1 MKIRFYTTNKEAV
14 VFDLEDILKQLNIEE
29 QVATVG
35 LVIEKDEAEVE
46 AIAQTIQ
53 DDYPNMY
60 LQAKEYG
67 RNLTLACAELPNPT
81 NPDIVTY
88 LYAGDDATETD
99 SWIAKV
105 NNTIRAQGDNSE
117 RLIHIDSNLA
127 AVVEANET
135 EQGYYASTVS
145 QHDKAT
151 NEMLSFRQIAESL
164 EAVGDNYKYQSAS
177 NILTA
182 RTKAER
188 NYIVRLIK
196 MYCDDTKDSSVIL
209 ATSATGKTVARYLGV
224 DAQLEQGDV
233 TVDLYPYFIEDSYNS
248 VVNGVAPASTTVEA
262 YVPTLYSLIV
272 PESVTLGGDA
282 GSGDKTVTFP
292 VTVKGDIGLSQEVN
306 VSTTPPTMKSSKA
319 ADVLASVET
328 PKTTW
333 NRDDALAGVTSNYMV
348 KANLT
353 PGDWSGTVYFAC
365 TILGD

>member
-1 MKIRFYTTNKEAV
+1 MKIRFYTTNKEAI
-14 VFDLEDILKQLNIEE
+14 VFDLEDILKQLNIKE

-35 LVIEKDEAEVE
+35 LVVEKDEAEVE
-46 AIAQTIQ
+46 AITQTIQ

-127 AVVEANET
+127 AVVEANE
-135 EQGYYASTVS
+135 
-145 QHDKAT
+145 HDKAT

-196 MYCDDTKDSSVIL
+196 MYCDDTKYLAGSMPQSENPFCVQNVDALNQRDAQWSEIKEYLAQDENRNKLDVIL
-209 ATSATGKTVARYLGV
+209 G
-224 DAQLEQGDV
+224 
-233 TVDLYPYFIEDSYNS
+233 F
-248 VVNGVAPASTTVEA
+248 
-262 YVPTLYSLIV
+262 VPDE
-272 PESVTLGGDA
+272 ES
-282 GSGDKTVTFP
+282 DKTLILRSIEE
-292 VTVKGDIGLSQEVN
+292 KG
-306 VSTTPPTMKSSKA
+306 KA
-319 ADVLASVET
+319 MSDSEIEKAYNLLFGDC
-328 PKTTW
+328 
-333 NRDDALAGVTSNYMV
+333 SN
-348 KANLT
+348 
-353 PGDWSGTVYFAC
+353 G
-365 TILGD
+365 

>member
-1 MKIRFYTTNKEAV
+1 MKIRFYTNNKEAI

-164 EAVGDNYKYQSAS
+164 EAVGD
-177 NILTA
+177 T
-182 RTKAER
+182 
-188 NYIVRLIK
+188 
-196 MYCDDTKDSSVIL
+196 
-209 ATSATGKTVARYLGV
+209 
-224 DAQLEQGDV
+224 
-233 TVDLYPYFIEDSYNS
+233 
-248 VVNGVAPASTTVEA
+248 
-262 YVPTLYSLIV
+262 
-272 PESVTLGGDA
+272 
-282 GSGDKTVTFP
+282 
-292 VTVKGDIGLSQEVN
+292 
-306 VSTTPPTMKSSKA
+306 
-319 ADVLASVET
+319 
-328 PKTTW
+328 
-333 NRDDALAGVTSNYMV
+333 V

-353 PGDWSGTVYFAC
+353 PGDWSGTVSFVC
-365 TILGD
+365 SVSEN

>member
-1 MKIRFYTTNKEAV
+1 MTFFAILKLFFWQTFQSRACLFYCRQEEKTMKIRFYTTNKEAI
-14 VFDLEDILKQLNIEE
+14 VFDLEDILKQLNIKE

-35 LVIEKDEAEVE
+35 LVVEKDEAEVE
-46 AIAQTIQ
+46 AITQTIQ

-164 EAVGDNYKYQSAS
+164 EAVGDNYKYQSTN
-177 NILTA
+177 NILTS

-196 MYCDDTKDSSVIL
+196 MYCDDTKYLSGAMPQSEYPFCVQNVDALNQRDAQWSEIKEYLAQDENHNKLDVIL
-209 ATSATGKTVARYLGV
+209 GFVP
-224 DAQLEQGDV
+224 DA
-233 TVDLYPYFIEDSYNS
+233 
-248 VVNGVAPASTTVEA
+248 
-262 YVPTLYSLIV
+262 
-272 PESVTLGGDA
+272 ES
-282 GSGDKTVTFP
+282 DKTLILHSIEE
-292 VTVKGDIGLSQEVN
+292 KG
-306 VSTTPPTMKSSKA
+306 KA
-319 ADVLASVET
+319 MSDSEIEKAYNLLFGDC
-328 PKTTW
+328 
-333 NRDDALAGVTSNYMV
+333 SNE
-348 KANLT
+348 
-353 PGDWSGTVYFAC
+353 
-365 TILGD
+365 

>member
-1 MKIRFYTTNKEAV
+1 MKIRFYTNNKEAI
-14 VFDLEDILKQLNIEE
+14 VFDLEDILKQLNIKE

-35 LVIEKDEAEVE
+35 LVVEKDEAEVE
-46 AIAQTIQ
+46 AITQTIQ

-196 MYCDDTKDSSVIL
+196 MYCDDTKYLAGSMPQSENPFCVQNVDALNQHDAQWSEIKEYLAQDENRNKLDVIL
-209 ATSATGKTVARYLGV
+209 GFVP
-224 DAQLEQGDV
+224 DA
-233 TVDLYPYFIEDSYNS
+233 
-248 VVNGVAPASTTVEA
+248 
-262 YVPTLYSLIV
+262 
-272 PESVTLGGDA
+272 ES
-282 GSGDKTVTFP
+282 DKTLILHSIEE
-292 VTVKGDIGLSQEVN
+292 KG
-306 VSTTPPTMKSSKA
+306 KA
-319 ADVLASVET
+319 MSDSEIEKAYNLLFGDC
-328 PKTTW
+328 
-333 NRDDALAGVTSNYMV
+333 SNE
-348 KANLT
+348 
-353 PGDWSGTVYFAC
+353 
-365 TILGD
+365 

>member
-1 MKIRFYTTNKEAV
+1 MKIRFYTTNKEAI

-164 EAVGDNYKYQSAS
+164 EAVGNNYKYQSTN
-177 NILTA
+177 NILTS

-196 MYCDDTKDSSVIL
+196 MYCDDTKYLSGAMPQSENPFCVQNVDALNQRDAQWSEIKEYLAQDENRNKLDVIL
-209 ATSATGKTVARYLGV
+209 GFVP
-224 DAQLEQGDV
+224 DA
-233 TVDLYPYFIEDSYNS
+233 
-248 VVNGVAPASTTVEA
+248 
-262 YVPTLYSLIV
+262 
-272 PESVTLGGDA
+272 ES
-282 GSGDKTVTFP
+282 DKTLILHSIEE
-292 VTVKGDIGLSQEVN
+292 KG
-306 VSTTPPTMKSSKA
+306 KA
-319 ADVLASVET
+319 MSDSEIEKAYNLLFGDC
-328 PKTTW
+328 
-333 NRDDALAGVTSNYMV
+333 SN
-348 KANLT
+348 
-353 PGDWSGTVYFAC
+353 G
-365 TILGD
+365 

>member
-1 MKIRFYTTNKEAV
+1 MKIRFYTNNKEAI
-14 VFDLEDILKQLNIEE
+14 VFDLEDILKQFNIEE

-46 AIAQTIQ
+46 AIAQTIP

-164 EAVGDNYKYQSAS
+164 EAVGDNYKYQSTN
-177 NILTA
+177 NILTS

-196 MYCDDTKDSSVIL
+196 MYCDDTKYLSGAMPQSEYPFCVQNVDALNQRDAQWSEIKEYLAQDENRNKLDVIL
-209 ATSATGKTVARYLGV
+209 GFVP
-224 DAQLEQGDV
+224 DA
-233 TVDLYPYFIEDSYNS
+233 
-248 VVNGVAPASTTVEA
+248 
-262 YVPTLYSLIV
+262 
-272 PESVTLGGDA
+272 ES
-282 GSGDKTVTFP
+282 DKTLILHSIEE
-292 VTVKGDIGLSQEVN
+292 KGKALSDSEIE
-306 VSTTPPTMKSSKA
+306 KA
-319 ADVLASVET
+319 YNLLFGDC
-328 PKTTW
+328 
-333 NRDDALAGVTSNYMV
+333 SN
-348 KANLT
+348 
-353 PGDWSGTVYFAC
+353 G
-365 TILGD
+365 

>member
-1 MKIRFYTTNKEAV
+1 MKIRFYTNNKEAI

-60 LQAKEYG
+60 LHAKEYG

-164 EAVGDNYKYQSAS
+164 EAVGNNYKYQSTN
-177 NILTA
+177 NILTS
-182 RTKAER
+182 RTKVER

-196 MYCDDTKDSSVIL
+196 MYCDDTKYLSGAMPQSEYPFCVQNVDALNQRDAQWSEIKEYLAQDENRNKLDVIL
-209 ATSATGKTVARYLGV
+209 GFVP
-224 DAQLEQGDV
+224 DA
-233 TVDLYPYFIEDSYNS
+233 
-248 VVNGVAPASTTVEA
+248 
-262 YVPTLYSLIV
+262 
-272 PESVTLGGDA
+272 ES
-282 GSGDKTVTFP
+282 DKTLILHSIEE
-292 VTVKGDIGLSQEVN
+292 KG
-306 VSTTPPTMKSSKA
+306 KA
-319 ADVLASVET
+319 MSDSEIEKAYNLLFGDC
-328 PKTTW
+328 
-333 NRDDALAGVTSNYMV
+333 SN
-348 KANLT
+348 
-353 PGDWSGTVYFAC
+353 G
-365 TILGD
+365 

>member
-1 MKIRFYTTNKEAV
+1 MKIRFYTNNKEAI

-35 LVIEKDEAEVE
+35 LVVEKDEAEVE

-81 NPDIVTY
+81 NPDIITY

-135 EQGYYASTVS
+135 EQGYYASTVA

-164 EAVGDNYKYQSAS
+164 EAVGDNYKYQSTN
-177 NILTA
+177 NILTS

-196 MYCDDTKDSSVIL
+196 MYCDDTK
-209 ATSATGKTVARYLGV
+209 YLSGAMPQSEYPFCVQNV
-224 DAQLEQGDV
+224 DALNQRDAQWSESILHR
-233 TVDLYPYFIEDSYNS
+233 TRI
-248 VVNGVAPASTTVEA
+248 TT
-262 YVPTLYSLIV
+262 SW
-272 PESVTLGGDA
+272 
-282 GSGDKTVTFP
+282 
-292 VTVKGDIGLSQEVN
+292 
-306 VSTTPPTMKSSKA
+306 M
-319 ADVLASVET
+319 
-328 PKTTW
+328 
-333 NRDDALAGVTSNYMV
+333 
-348 KANLT
+348 
-353 PGDWSGTVYFAC
+353 
-365 TILGD
+365 